1 MTAVNTFYTAK
12 VYSAYISDETTK
24 TLMWTAAA
32 LIPAITGFSRVNT
45 HNHFPTDVIVG
56 YIVGAAIG
64 YFIPEIH
71 KSENSNGSTSSSIPE
86 EFIHRPIFG
95 FQISF

>member
-1 MTAVNTFYTAK
+1 VLIWSAAV
-12 VYSAYISDETTK
+12 
-24 TLMWTAAA
+24 
-32 LIPAITGFSRVNT
+32 LIPAVTGFSRVNT

-64 YFIPEIH
+64 YLIPVIH
-71 KSENSNGSTSSSIPE
+71 KVENNSSESVMPE
-86 EFIHRPIFG
+86 QFIHKPMLG